1 MKDVTIDRI
10 FNKLERA
17 YLIAQV
23 VFSWCVIIFGYSY
36 ALRALF
42 TDYDRFFD
50 KCFYAVCFIAIGV
63 VGQKMFLRA
72 SLQELR
78 EARKADKQ

>member
-1 MKDVTIDRI
+1 MKDATIDRI

-42 TDYDRFFD
+42 TDYD
-50 KCFYAVCFIAIGV
+50 
-63 VGQKMFLRA
+63 A
-72 SLQELR
+72 SNI
-78 EARKADKQ
+78 